1 MAYFAHF
8 PKIQFLNQTIV
19 NLAVGFQLNNLITDE
34 TYSYLNYDVKEG
46 EKPDHVAYNYYG
58 DSSYEWLV
66 LQENEI
72 LDPYFQWV
80 LTVKEFEYFL
90 KKKYGSLPIAQATTI
105 HCEHKTKNITL
116 SADSL
121 AVSNGAS
128 ASDYSAIDAYTYWDQ
143 VNENRRHIR
152 LVNKIY
158 LSEIDSQISSLL
170 NPARD

>member
-66 LQENEI
+66 LQANEI

-80 LTVKEFEYFL
+80 LTVKEFEDFL